1 MASHNIHHAAL
12 VITTQHTQ
20 MFEEAGTD
28 LAQALTQKDAIA
40 KKKSAMPSNIA
51 TALARVSSG
60 LYVVTAAHDNY
71 RCVTVIG
78 QRLPACNHRHHI
90 IIDIITII
98 MQVGHDCQL
107 GGAGLL

>member
-1 MASHNIHHAAL
+1 
-12 VITTQHTQ
+12 

-40 KKKSAMPSNIA
+40 KKKSAMPSSIA

-71 RCVTVIG
+71 RCE
-78 QRLPACNHRHHI
+78 RL
-90 IIDIITII
+90 
-98 MQVGHDCQL
+98 VGVAL
-107 GGAGLL
+107 